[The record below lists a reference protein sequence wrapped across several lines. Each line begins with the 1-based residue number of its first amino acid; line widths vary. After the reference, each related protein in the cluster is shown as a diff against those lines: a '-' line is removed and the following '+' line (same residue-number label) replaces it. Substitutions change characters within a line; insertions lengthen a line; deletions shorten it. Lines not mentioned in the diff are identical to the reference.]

1 MPGTGEASSMLH
13 LLTRMRVDEVGEVA
27 VSYCLIA
34 ALVSIVAIVAMVVL
48 GDVIPEI
55 YDLVTNTMVSGLD
68 RVGL

>member
-1 MPGTGEASSMLH
+1 
-13 LLTRMRVDEVGEVA
+13 MRVDEVGEVA

>member
-1 MPGTGEASSMLH
+1 MLH

>member
-1 MPGTGEASSMLH
+1 MLH

-34 ALVSIVAIVAMVVL
+34 DLVSIVAIVAMVVL